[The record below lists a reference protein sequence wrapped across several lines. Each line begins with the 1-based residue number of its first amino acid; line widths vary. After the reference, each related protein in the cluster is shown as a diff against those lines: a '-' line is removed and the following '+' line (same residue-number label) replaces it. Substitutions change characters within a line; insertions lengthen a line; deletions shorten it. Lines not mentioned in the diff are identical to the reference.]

1 MALFKSKIGLI
12 AATVGSA
19 VGLGTVWRFPAET
32 QANGGAAFLIIYLAC
47 AFLLGVPVMLAEFA
61 LGRAGRSDA
70 SGVFRKL
77 SPGTPWWITG
87 AGAILISYLIMMFY
101 MVVGGWTLEYLVGS
115 VNGDLFDIPS
125 EATNTIRD
133 TFYTGKMQE
142 YVHTPLYP
150 AVATAVFVLLN
161 LVVLIGGVQKGI
173 ERMSNIAM
181 PLLFVLLLV
190 FCGVS
195 LSLPKAGEGVRYF
208 LDPDFSKIT
217 AGTVIGALGQ
227 ALFSL
232 SLGMGILI
240 TYASYF
246 PDNTRLGR
254 TSFTVVTL
262 TLLVAIMM
270 GLIIFPAVSSFG
282 LTGHEMAGTTLIF
295 VTLPEVF
302 GQMPGS
308 LIWAS
313 MFFLLL
319 AIAAL
324 TSTVSMAEVAVKYL
338 QDHFG
343 LRRIPAAIAVV
354 MPMALLSSVCSL
366 SFSTLSDFTIAGH
379 TIFSGLD
386 ALTNNIMLPAVA
398 LLTCVY
404 AGWFAP
410 KGLLNEQFSNN
421 GAIRTRL
428 CGIVIF
434 VIRWLSPLCI
444 LAIGICNLI

>member
-47 AFLLGVPVMLAEFA
+47 AFLLGVPVMLAEFS

-70 SGVFRKL
+70 SGLFSKL
-77 SPGTPWWITG
+77 SPGTPWWMTG
-87 AGAILISYLIMMFY
+87 AGAILVSYLIMMFY

-115 VNGDLFDIPS
+115 LNGDLFSIPA
-125 EATNTIRD
+125 EATDTVRD
-133 TFYTGKMQE
+133 SFYATKMQE

-150 AVATAVFVLLN
+150 AAATAVFVVLN

-173 ERMSNIAM
+173 ERMSNIAL
-181 PLLFVLLLV
+181 PLFFMLLLV
-190 FCGVS
+190 VCAVS
-195 LSLPKAGEGVRYF
+195 LSLPGAGAGVKFF
-208 LDPDFSKIT
+208 LNPDFSKIT
-217 AGTVIGALGQ
+217 AATVIGALGQ

-254 TSFTVVTL
+254 TSITVVLL
-262 TLLVAIMM
+262 TLLVAILM

-282 LTGHEMAGTTLIF
+282 LTDHEMAGTTLIF

-302 GQMPGS
+302 GRMPGCVV
-308 LIWAS
+308 WAS
-313 MFFLLL
+313 LFFLLL

-343 LRRIPAAIAVV
+343 VRRIPAAIIVV
-354 MPMALLSSVCSL
+354 MPMALLSAVCSL
-366 SFSTLSDFTIAGH
+366 SFSSLSSFTIAGH

-398 LLTCVY
+398 LLTCIY

-410 KGLLNEQFSNN
+410 KGLLKAQLSND
-421 GAIRTRL
+421 GTIRTRL

-434 VIRWLSPLCI
+434 IIRWLSPLVI